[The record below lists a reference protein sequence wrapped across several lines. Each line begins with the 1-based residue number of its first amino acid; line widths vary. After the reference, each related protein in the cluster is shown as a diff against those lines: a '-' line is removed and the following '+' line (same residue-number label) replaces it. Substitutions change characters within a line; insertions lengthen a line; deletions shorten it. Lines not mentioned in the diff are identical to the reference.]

1 MSFRGKEFNG
11 DFFGGSS
18 NTSERRDSIGNES
31 PFVRNASS
39 KGSVKK
45 TKPVGSEETQFN
57 EDNDKDRYLIT
68 YADLITLLLGLFII
82 LYAMS
87 NIDVNKYKGVVN
99 ALGSIF
105 GSETAGNPISTTNT
119 IIPKPSDKLAEDLYR
134 LVEQYNYGNS
144 IRLEQN
150 ERGVTIH
157 ILDDVLFPPGRATLN
172 EASKTVLSR
181 LADVIKTLPNDIRIE
196 GHTDNVPINTLQYPS
211 NWHLSVDRALSTG
224 YYLIQEEGISADKVS
239 VVGYAEY
246 RPIASNDTPQTR
258 ALNRRVDIVIL
269 KK

>member
-1 MSFRGKEFNG
+1 MA
-11 DFFGGSS
+11 
-18 NTSERRDSIGNES
+18 
-31 PFVRNASS
+31 RNASA
-39 KGSVKK
+39 KGSAKK
-45 TKPVGSEETQFN
+45 AKPVET
-57 EDNDKDRYLIT
+57 EDSTFHEDGDKDRYLIT

-82 LYAMS
+82 LYTMS
-87 NIDVNKYKGVVN
+87 NIDVNKYKGVVS
-99 ALGSIF
+99 AMGSIF
-105 GSETAGNPISTTNT
+105 GSESGVTSLKNSSPV
-119 IIPKPSDKLAEDLYR
+119 IPKPSDKLAEDLYR

-157 ILDDVLFPPGRATLN
+157 ILDDILFAPGRAVLN
-172 EASKTVLSR
+172 ENSKTVLSR
-181 LADVIKTLPNDIRIE
+181 IAEVIKSLPNDIRIE

-224 YYLIQEEGISADKVS
+224 YYLIQEEGIMADKVS

-246 RPIASNDTPQTR
+246 RPIASNDDAQSR
-258 ALNRRVDIVIL
+258 ASNRRVDIVIL

>member
-1 MSFRGKEFNG
+1 MNSA
-11 DFFGGSS
+11 
-18 NTSERRDSIGNES
+18 ERRDSVGNES
-31 PFVRNASS
+31 TFTRNAAA

-45 TKPVGSEETQFN
+45 TKPVDSEDSQFH
-57 EDNDKDRYLIT
+57 EDGDKDRYLIT

-87 NIDVNKYKGVVN
+87 NIDVNKYKGVVS
-99 ALGSIF
+99 AMGSIF
-105 GSETAGNPISTTNT
+105 GSDSGGSKFGAANNV
-119 IIPKPSDKLAEDLYR
+119 IPKPSDKLAEDLNS

-157 ILDDVLFPPGRATLN
+157 ILDDVLFPPGKATLN
-172 EASKTVLSR
+172 DASRTVLSR
-181 LADVIKTLPNDIRIE
+181 LADVIKPLPNDIRIE
-196 GHTDNVPINTLQYPS
+196 GHTDNIPISTSQYPS

-224 YYLIQEEGISADKVS
+224 YYLIQEEGILADKVS

-246 RPIASNDTPQTR
+246 RPIASNDTPQSRTQ
-258 ALNRRVDIVIL
+258 NRRVDIVIL

>member
-1 MSFRGKEFNG
+1 
-11 DFFGGSS
+11 
-18 NTSERRDSIGNES
+18 
-31 PFVRNASS
+31 
-39 KGSVKK
+39 
-45 TKPVGSEETQFN
+45 
-57 EDNDKDRYLIT
+57 
-68 YADLITLLLGLFII
+68 
-82 LYAMS
+82 MS

-105 GSETAGNPISTTNT
+105 GSESSGNPISTTNT

-181 LADVIKTLPNDIRIE
+181 LAEVIKTLPNDIRIE
-196 GHTDNVPINTLQYPS
+196 GHTDNIPINTPQYPS

-224 YYLIQEEGISADKVS
+224 YYLIQEEGILADKVS

-246 RPIASNDTPQTR
+246 RPIASNDTPQMR